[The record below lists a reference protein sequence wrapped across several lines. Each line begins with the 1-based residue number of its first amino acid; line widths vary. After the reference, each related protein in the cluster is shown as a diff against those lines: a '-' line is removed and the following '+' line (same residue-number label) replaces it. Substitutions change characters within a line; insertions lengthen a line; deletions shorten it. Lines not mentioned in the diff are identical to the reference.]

1 MSKTV
6 RFKLYGEVA
15 KASVNIANELGVPLD
30 ALAYNLYLNGLN
42 SVVAN
47 VLTKPVTES
56 SPAVAPVRGEGEG
69 EAENDVVHTAGNPE
83 GSDTQSGSEGSDTS
97 VQS

>member
-15 KASVNIANELGVPLD
+15 KASVNIANELGVPLEV
-30 ALAYNLYLNGLN
+30 LAYNLYLNGLN

-47 VLTKPVTES
+47 VLTKPVTDPTSTDMSGEEK
-56 SPAVAPVRGEGEG
+56 GEGK
-69 EAENDVVHTAGNPE
+69 NDVVHTAGNPE

>member
-56 SPAVAPVRGEGEG
+56 SPTDMRGEGEG
-69 EAENDVVHTAGNPE
+69 EGQNDVVHTAGNSE
-83 GSDTQSGSEGSDTS
+83 GSDTQSGGEGPDTS